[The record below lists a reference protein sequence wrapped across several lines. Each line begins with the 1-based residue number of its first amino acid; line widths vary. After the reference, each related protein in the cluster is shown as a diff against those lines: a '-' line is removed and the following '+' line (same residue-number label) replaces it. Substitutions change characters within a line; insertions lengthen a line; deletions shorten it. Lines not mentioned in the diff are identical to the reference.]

1 MKYTVILFSF
11 LLFSVFASAQIER
24 KPAITKADSASTTSS
39 SGKMNKQSK
48 KDRIKDLDLTKE
60 QKMKMREIKQSGKAT
75 KESIENNTS
84 LSEEEKKQQLRAL
97 QIEQAQKIQE
107 ILTDEQKAKFKA
119 GRQNRQ

>member
-60 QKMKMREIKQSGKAT
+60 QKMKMREIKQSGKST

>member
-24 KPAITKADSASTTSS
+24 KPAISKADSASTTSS

>member
-24 KPAITKADSASTTSS
+24 KPAISKADSASTTSS

-60 QKMKMREIKQSGKAT
+60 QKMKMREIKQSGKST

-84 LSEEEKKQQLRAL
+84 LSEEDKKEQLRAL

>member
-11 LLFSVFASAQIER
+11 LLFTVFASAQIER

-60 QKMKMREIKQSGKAT
+60 QKMKMREIKQSGKST

-84 LSEEEKKQQLRAL
+84 LSEEDKKQQLRAL

>member
-60 QKMKMREIKQSGKAT
+60 QKMKMREIKQSGKST

-84 LSEEEKKQQLRAL
+84 LSEEDKKEQLRAL

>member
-84 LSEEEKKQQLRAL
+84 LSEEDKKEQLRAL